1 MGMGLF
7 PHLGEQPNKLRMM
20 WIVHFENR
28 AEMCVSTPKKSPRW
42 MGKITPVEAIF
53 LWVNAVGGSF
63 DNAFANGGR
72 PNVSACW

>member
-1 MGMGLF
+1 
-7 PHLGEQPNKLRMM
+7 
-20 WIVHFENR
+20 
-28 AEMCVSTPKKSPRW
+28 

-72 PNVSACW
+72 PNGSAC